1 MTQGSNGTAGYL
13 RLFNNKEYNKDY
25 YERNKEKLMR
35 RRKQAKIQKKRN
47 EEFILSKTKCL
58 K

>member
-47 EEFILSKTKCL
+47 EEFILSKTK